1 MTNIQ
6 RLKLAANG
14 YIETLI
20 LPSDPLCP
28 MWNRENFIFKK
39 QAKWNY
45 IDGCMIRAVLMLYEQ
60 SGDRRLLDYAVR
72 FTCAYVAEDGSIPTM
87 RREDYNLDNIG
98 GARNL
103 MKLYELTGDMR
114 FRLAFE
120 GLADCLSAQPRLR
133 CGSFWH
139 KAIYPGQLW
148 LDGAYMALPFL
159 AEYGIFSH
167 DDQLLSDVLGQLK
180 NIRDLMRDPVSGLY
194 FHGFDETRTMLW
206 ADPKTG
212 LSQEFWLRSM
222 GWLCAGLADLCQ
234 LLPEEE
240 LPGKMLSGL
249 VKALSEHV
257 TGEGMLMQL
266 PAREDLAGNYTETS
280 GTLLFAYAAMKAA
293 RLGAADT
300 ALGEIGARAL
310 LAVTEKFISFEEG
323 QTPVLRNICLM
334 GGLGG
339 AQGRDGSAGY
349 YLSEKIVEND
359 AKGIAPFLMA
369 ACELSRRPDQN

>member
-103 MKLYELTGDMR
+103 MKLYELTGDKR

-159 AEYGIFSH
+159 AEYGLFSH

-180 NIRDLMRDPVSGLY
+180 NIRDLMRDPVSG
-194 FHGFDETRTMLW
+194 
-206 ADPKTG
+206 
-212 LSQEFWLRSM
+212 
-222 GWLCAGLADLCQ
+222 
-234 LLPEEE
+234 
-240 LPGKMLSGL
+240 
-249 VKALSEHV
+249 
-257 TGEGMLMQL
+257 
-266 PAREDLAGNYTETS
+266 
-280 GTLLFAYAAMKAA
+280 
-293 RLGAADT
+293 
-300 ALGEIGARAL
+300 
-310 LAVTEKFISFEEG
+310 
-323 QTPVLRNICLM
+323 
-334 GGLGG
+334 
-339 AQGRDGSAGY
+339 
-349 YLSEKIVEND
+349 
-359 AKGIAPFLMA
+359 
-369 ACELSRRPDQN
+369 